1 VGFPRTR
8 QQKRTAAL
16 TMKLIEEARL
26 LGTGCNTRNYMVV
39 DFFFFLL
46 FFEVVVFV
54 SWLGEAKE
62 IVLRANAS
70 PRAAIMSF
78 FILLLLSWLGCDN
91 LLSSPVILVT
101 AS

>member
-1 VGFPRTR
+1 
-8 QQKRTAAL
+8 
-16 TMKLIEEARL
+16 MKLIEEARL
-26 LGTGCNTRNYMVV
+26 LGTGWNARNYMVV
-39 DFFFFLL
+39 FFFFLL

-78 FILLLLSWLGCDN
+78 FIFITLLVGLRQS
-91 LLSSPVILVT
+91 LVVFCNF
-101 AS
+101 SHRFMNR